1 MPRRRPGRPASR
13 VLTRERVLETA
24 LELLEQHGIEALT
37 LRAVA
42 RALGVDPMAIYHYVP
57 DKSALLEA
65 AAALAYARLP
75 ERAGTTGTWRQRLES
90 LAVAYLELVGRS
102 GQLLRYLGAGNPGT
116 AEAVR
121 RFDARFRVAVAPLTL
136 APRHYRAAHD
146 AYVDFL
152 HGFSLAVAHGRVTPA
167 LRRRLRA
174 ELGVLVAGIRALAA

>member
-1 MPRRRPGRPASR
+1 MTRRSPGRPASR

-57 DKSALLEA
+57 DKTALLEG

-75 ERAGTTGTWRQRLES
+75 ERAGSSGSWQQRLES

-102 GQLLRYLGAGNPGT
+102 GELLRYLTAGNPGT
-116 AEAVR
+116 ADAVQ
-121 RFDARFRVAVAPLTL
+121 RFEARFRTAVASL
-136 APRHYRAAHD
+136 ALPPRHYRAAHD

-152 HGFSLAVAHGRVTPA
+152 HGFSLGIPHGRITPA

-174 ELGVLVAGIRALAA
+174 ELGVLFAGMRALAA